1 MRKRIYKQIEREID
15 RNREVRGR
23 EKEKERER
31 DRSGVNLLKQF

>member
-1 MRKRIYKQIEREID
+1 MRKRIYKQIEREVD
-15 RNREVRGR
+15 RSREVRGR